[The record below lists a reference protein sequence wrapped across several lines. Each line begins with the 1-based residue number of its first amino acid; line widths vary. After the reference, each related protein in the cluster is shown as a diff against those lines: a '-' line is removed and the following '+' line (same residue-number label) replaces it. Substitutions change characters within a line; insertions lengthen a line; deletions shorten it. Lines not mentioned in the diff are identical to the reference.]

1 MIIEVATFSIITDK
15 CAEFEQAFVAA
26 RRVITQAEGCGAV
39 AMHRS
44 IETPG
49 RYVLTVEW
57 PSVAHHMEKFR
68 NSTLFQEWRRILGPF
83 FAATPTVEHY
93 SLIG

>member
-1 MIIEVATFSIITDK
+1 MIIEIATFSIVTDK
-15 CAEFEQAFVAA
+15 STEFEQAFVAA

-49 RYVLTVEW
+49 RFVLTVEW
-57 PSVAHHMEKFR
+57 PVSRTTWKSFAARRCFR
-68 NSTLFQEWRRILGPF
+68 NGGAFWGR
-83 FAATPTVEHY
+83 
-93 SLIG
+93 SLLWLRQLNISY